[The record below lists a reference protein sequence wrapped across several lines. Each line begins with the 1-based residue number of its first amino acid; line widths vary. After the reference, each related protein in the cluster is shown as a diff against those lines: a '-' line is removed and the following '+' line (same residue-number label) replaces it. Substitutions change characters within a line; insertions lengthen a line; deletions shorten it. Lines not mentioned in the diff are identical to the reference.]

1 MHPRCASSSSRTNNR
16 SRGMWIVFI
25 MLGLLLADTSQAR
38 TDRCRF
44 IEHVVLAQYGLAEGQ
59 ACHAQYQA
67 CLARPFVKDDPIPKT
82 RCIET
87 IRCGARFWVP
97 VPLVAPRTS
106 NLEIFKQEC
115 EPE

>member
-1 MHPRCASSSSRTNNR
+1 MRTLL
-16 SRGMWIVFI
+16 II
-25 MLGLLLADTSQAR
+25 LGLLLAASAQAQ

-44 IEHVVLAQYGLAEGQ
+44 IEQIVLLEHGLAEGQ
-59 ACHAQYQA
+59 PCRAQYLA

-82 RCIET
+82 RCIGT

-97 VPLVAPRTS
+97 AQSGISNTS

>member
-1 MHPRCASSSSRTNNR
+1 MRSACA
-16 SRGMWIVFI
+16 I
-25 MLGLLLADTSQAR
+25 LGFLLAASAQAQ

-44 IEHVVLAQYGLAEGQ
+44 IEQIVLLEHGLAEGQ
-59 ACHAQYQA
+59 PCRAQYLA
-67 CLARPFVKDDPIPKT
+67 CLAQPFVKDDPIPKT

-87 IRCGARFWVP
+87 FRCGTRFWVP
-97 VPLVAPRTS
+97 APSGISSTS

>member
-1 MHPRCASSSSRTNNR
+1 MR
-16 SRGMWIVFI
+16 SPFI
-25 MLGLLLADTSQAR
+25 MLGLLLVGTAQAQ

-44 IEHVVLAQYGLAEGQ
+44 LEQIVLLQYGLAEGQ
-59 ACHAQYQA
+59 ACHKLYKD

-87 IRCGARFWVP
+87 SRCGARFWVP
-97 VPLVAPRTS
+97 TPSGVSNVS
-106 NLEIFKQEC
+106 NLEIFRQEC

>member
-1 MHPRCASSSSRTNNR
+1 MRA
-16 SRGMWIVFI
+16 VFI
-25 MLGLLLADTSQAR
+25 ILGILLADTSYAR

-44 IEHVVLAQYGLAEGQ
+44 IEQVVLMQYGLAEGQ
-59 ACHAQYQA
+59 ACHALYQA
-67 CLARPFVKDDPIPKT
+67 CLARPFVKDDPTPKT

-87 IRCGARFWVP
+87 VRCGARFWVP
-97 VPLVAPRTS
+97 TPSGVSNVS